1 MGHSVPK
8 LPKVTGDIFIIV
20 IYFHCSAIFI
30 IVIYFH
36 CSALLVERTFEHY
49 GAHALQHN
57 LDIFFTT
64 FCKLN
69 RMMNLIFQT

>member
-8 LPKVTGDIFIIV
+8 LPKVTGD
-20 IYFHCSAIFI
+20 IFI

-57 LDIFFTT
+57 LDIIFTT
-64 FCKLN
+64 FGKLN